1 MLKIPIRVTVVAAL
15 VASAFAAA
23 GYTPVMAAPPGS
35 LISVQAEPDGWHG
48 LTRGASVE
56 YWMTDSAGIERP
68 ASGAMFIPEG
78 DAPVGGWPILA
89 YDHGTSGSGP
99 GCGGQA
105 DPETAP
111 FQQQRGGEDRLLQRF
126 IGQGFAVVAPDY
138 LGLGRF
144 GTGPHPYLEVRS
156 EATATID
163 LVRAARAANP
173 DLSRTWS
180 VLGVSQGGHA
190 ALSTA
195 HVQAEYAP
203 ELDFRGVAA
212 IDPASDVEKIL
223 PFVGPAT
230 PDVPGLSSAT
240 TSFVVSILAG
250 LRATDPGL
258 DIDSYL
264 TPRGKEIVD
273 VAGSQCLDEIF
284 VSTKG
289 VTAADLLA
297 RPLAPLRDPLAAYMM
312 LPTSGYDAPIL
323 LSMNVADMVVPSPL
337 HAALV
342 AQLAA
347 NGVDQQVVLGNGE
360 HGSTSPEQLAAID
373 GFLARVNA
381 APTQR

>member
-1 MLKIPIRVTVVAAL
+1 MNNPIRATAVATL
-15 VASAFAAA
+15 VASALTAAA
-23 GYTPVMAAPPGS
+23 FAPAVAEAPGS
-35 LISVQAEPDGWHG
+35 LISVQAEPAGWHG
-48 LTRGASVE
+48 LSRGSSVE
-56 YWMTDSAGIERP
+56 YWMTDSAGVQRP
-68 ASGAMFIPEG
+68 ASGAMFLPEG

-99 GCGGQA
+99 NCGGQA
-105 DPETAP
+105 DPESAP
-111 FQQQRGGEDRLLQRF
+111 FQQQRGGEDRLLKRF
-126 IGQGFAVVAPDY
+126 VDQGFAVVAPDY

-144 GTGPHPYLEVRS
+144 DTGPHPYLEVRS

-163 LVRAARAANP
+163 LVRAARAANH

-190 ALSTA
+190 ALSAA

-223 PFVGPAT
+223 PFVSPTT
-230 PDVPGLSSAT
+230 PMVPGLSSAT
-240 TSFVVSILAG
+240 TSFIVSILAG
-250 LRATDPGL
+250 LRATDPAL

-273 VAGSQCLDEIF
+273 AAGSQCLDEILA
-284 VSTKG
+284 STKG
-289 VTAADLLA
+289 VTSADLLA

-342 AQLAA
+342 AQFAA
-347 NGVDQQVVLGNGE
+347 NGVDQQVVLGNGQ
-360 HGSTSPEQLAAID
+360 HGSVSPEQLATID

>member
-1 MLKIPIRVTVVAAL
+1 
-15 VASAFAAA
+15 
-23 GYTPVMAAPPGS
+23 MAETPGS
-35 LISVQAEPDGWHG
+35 LISVQAEPAGFHG
-48 LTRGASVE
+48 LDRGSSVE
-56 YWMTDSAGIERP
+56 YWMSDSAGVQRR
-68 ASGAMFIPEG
+68 ASGAMFLPEG
-78 DAPVGGWPILA
+78 DAPAGGWPVVA
-89 YDHGTSGSGP
+89 YAHGTSGSGP
-99 GCGGQA
+99 NCGGQA
-105 DPETAP
+105 DPEL
-111 FQQQRGGEDRLLQRF
+111 GGLPQYRVSEDRLLKRF
-126 IGQGFAVVAPDY
+126 VDQGYAVVSPDY

-144 GTGPHPYLEVRS
+144 DTGPHPYLEVRS

-163 LVRAARAANP
+163 LVRAAREANP

-180 VLGVSQGGHA
+180 AIGVSQGGHA
-190 ALSTA
+190 ALSAA

-223 PFVGPAT
+223 PFLGPAT
-230 PDVPGLSSAT
+230 PPVPGLSSAT

-250 LRATDPGL
+250 LRATRPEL

-273 VAGSQCLDEIF
+273 ATGSQCLDEIF
-284 VSTKG
+284 VSTQG
-289 VTAADLLA
+289 VAFADLLA
-297 RPLAPLRDPLAAYMM
+297 RPLAPLREPLAAYMT

-342 AQLAA
+342 AQFAI
-347 NGVDQQVVLGNGE
+347 NGVDQQVVPGNGQ
-360 HGSTSPEQLAAID
+360 HGSASPEQLAAID